1 MNTNENIP
9 IKKSNSKTTKYTLQ
23 FEKYLKKAKKD
34 GLQYINIYYG
44 DGKNKDN
51 TTYEDFCEEFIKMKN
66 APTVSDPEVL
76 GKLN

>member
-1 MNTNENIP
+1 MNIP
-9 IKKSNSKTTKYTLQ
+9 QRKSDTKSTIYTEQ
-23 FEKYLKKAKKD
+23 FEKYLEDCKVN

-51 TTYEDFCEEFIKMKN
+51 TKYEDFCEEFIRMKN